1 MNLFINDNMFKCKVC
16 VTPNSIMDGMKNKTF
31 NMNFNG
37 MFFIMPNKS
46 EQTFYMYEC
55 LTPLDIVMIDGDTI
69 TKIHHDCLPCEVE
82 SSCEEYSG
90 YGNYILELQGGTCHD
105 SNIKEGDLIST
116 TLY

>member
-1 MNLFINDNMFKCKVC
+1 
-16 VTPNSIMDGMKNKTF
+16 
-31 NMNFNG
+31 MNFNG

-46 EQTFYMYEC
+46 EQIFHMYEC
-55 LTPLDIVMIDGDTI
+55 LIPLDIVMIDDDTI

-90 YGNYILELQGGTCHD
+90 YGNYILELQGGTCRD

>member
-1 MNLFINDNMFKCKVC
+1 
-16 VTPNSIMDGMKNKTF
+16 MDGMKNKTF

-37 MFFIMPNKS
+37 MFFIMSNKS
-46 EQTFYMYEC
+46 EQTFHMYEC
-55 LTPLDIVMIDGDTI
+55 LTPLDIVMIDDDTI

-90 YGNYILELQGGTCHD
+90 YGNYILELQGGTCND